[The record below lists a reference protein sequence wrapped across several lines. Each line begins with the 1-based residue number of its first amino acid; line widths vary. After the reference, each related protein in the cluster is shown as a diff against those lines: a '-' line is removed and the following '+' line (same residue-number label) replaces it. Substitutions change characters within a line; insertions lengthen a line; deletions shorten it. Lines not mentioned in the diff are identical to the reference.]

1 MRKSKIIFILLLAIS
16 VFTLTGCGIKSSK
29 DISINGSLDDI
40 MTKLYDG
47 IDKDEMP
54 VMMDNIRLTDEN
66 FKKYAFIDTDYS
78 EAIVSEP
85 KIGSIAHS
93 VVLIRLNDGVDA
105 DKVVQDIKDNVDP
118 RKWICVEAENVY
130 VLRKGNLVVL
140 IMSNELANPIKE
152 NFENLK

>member
-1 MRKSKIIFILLLAIS
+1 MKKVKIFLVLLLVVS
-16 VFTLTGCGIKSSK
+16 VFTLTGCGKESSSSK
-29 DISINGSLDDI
+29 NIDGSLDDI

-47 IDKDEMP
+47 LSEDDMP
-54 VMMDNIRLTDEN
+54 MMMENLKLTDEN
-66 FKKYAFIDTDYS
+66 FKQYAFVDADYS

-85 KIGSIAHS
+85 MIGSIAHS

-105 DKVVQDIKDNVDP
+105 DKVVQDIKDNVNP
-118 RKWICVEAENVY
+118 RKWVCVEAENVY